1 MNGCRGRFIGALVTA
16 LLLVTAA
23 GCGDLLQEPDTG
35 IATMITLT
43 RVSGDDQTGAT
54 GQPLPQPLRVRL
66 SHLQGGTMEKLAVEW
81 VVVSGSGRV
90 EPRYSFTDADGIAEA
105 TWILGPEAGRH
116 RVEARFADEVEGFE
130 ATTVP

>member
-1 MNGCRGRFIGALVTA
+1 MSALGGLGRGIVLAAVVL
-16 LLLVTAA
+16 A

-43 RVSGDDQTGAT
+43 SVSGDDQTGAP

-66 SHLQGGTMEKLAVEW
+66 SHLQGGTAGKLAVEW

-105 TWILGPEAGRH
+105 TWVLGPQAGRH
-116 RVEARFADEVEGFE
+116 RVEARFAGEVEGFE
-130 ATTVP
+130 AEATP

>member
-1 MNGCRGRFIGALVTA
+1 MSALAGLGRGIVLTA
-16 LLLVTAA
+16 VVLA

-43 RVSGDDQTGAT
+43 SVSGDDQTGAP

-66 SHLQGGTMEKLAVEW
+66 SHLQGGTTDRLAIEW

-90 EPRYSFTDADGIAEA
+90 EPRYSFTDADGIAET
-105 TWILGPEAGRH
+105 TWVLGPQAGRH
-116 RVEARFADEVEGFE
+116 LVEARFASEVEGFE
-130 ATTVP
+130 AQAVP